1 MNETLIQELQQWCD
15 ERGVT
20 LEAGAT
26 NAKGMTVPVDFF
38 LPLGVVPTI
47 QIVEKHATVP
57 VHPNRT
63 TGQHQN
69 AIDGVSGG

>member
-1 MNETLIQELQQWCD
+1 MSEKLIQELQQWCD

-38 LPLGVVPTI
+38 LPVGVVATI
-47 QIVEKHATVP
+47 QIVEKHAALP
-57 VHPNRT
+57 VHPNRVID
-63 TGQHQN
+63 QHQN
-69 AIDGVSGG
+69 LGDGVNA

>member
-1 MNETLIQELQQWCD
+1 MSEKLIQELQQWCD

-26 NAKGMTVPVDFF
+26 NAKGMVVPVDFF
-38 LPLGVVPTI
+38 LPVGVVATI
-47 QIVEKHATVP
+47 QIVEKHAALP
-57 VHPNRT
+57 VHASGI

-69 AIDGVSGG
+69 ATDGINA

>member
-1 MNETLIQELQQWCD
+1 MNDAILKELQQWCD

-38 LPLGVVPTI
+38 LPVGVVPTI
-47 QIVEKHATVP
+47 QIVEKHAALP
-57 VHPNRT
+57 VHPNGSP
-63 TGQHQN
+63 GQHQN
-69 AIDGVSGG
+69 VVDGINA

>member
-1 MNETLIQELQQWCD
+1 MSEKLIQELQQWCD

-26 NAKGMTVPVDFF
+26 NAKGMVVPVDFF
-38 LPLGVVPTI
+38 LPVGVVATI
-47 QIVEKHATVP
+47 QIVEKHAALP
-57 VHPNRT
+57 VHASGI

-69 AIDGVSGG
+69 IVDGVNG